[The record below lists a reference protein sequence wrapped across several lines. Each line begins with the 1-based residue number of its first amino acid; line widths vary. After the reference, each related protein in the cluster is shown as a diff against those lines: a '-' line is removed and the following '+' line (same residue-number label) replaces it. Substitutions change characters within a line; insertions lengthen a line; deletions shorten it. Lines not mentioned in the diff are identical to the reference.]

1 MKPIELKSNIMD
13 VHDNGARLEIRVHSD
28 PFALHLLMLIVVDCF
43 ISGKDEESGKNVIRS
58 LLTMD
63 HSERA
68 QLLAQ
73 FYKLYLTAGSV
84 QEIYY
89 ILHKAVN

>member
-13 VHDNGARLEIRVHSD
+13 VHDNGAGLEIHVHTD

-43 ISGKDEESGKNVIRS
+43 ISGKDERSGKDVIRS

-63 HSERA
+63 HSDRA
-68 QLLAQ
+68 KLLAQ
-73 FYKLYLTAGSV
+73 LYQLYRTAGSA
-84 QEIYY
+84 QEVAY